1 MRTLVIGLRATGAV
15 VASWCR
21 ARGDDVTV
29 VEERPGQP
37 EYAARKA
44 ACEARGVRVVE
55 GHPDWSAL
63 IADAD
68 LMVPSP
74 GVRPDHPVMVAA
86 RAAKIPIRGDLDL
99 AVEAARV
106 PVVVVTV
113 TNGKSTVTTLI
124 SAMLEASGRRAPAVG
139 NIGRVALDV
148 VADDLDAIVIEA
160 SSFQLHTVTA
170 TFRPAVAV
178 VLNLADDHLDWHG
191 SFAAYAAAKANAF
204 RFQGPHD
211 TVVWNQDDPAVADLV
226 LTATGS
232 RIGFTVADP
241 AVGAV
246 GWRDDALIDATGHV
260 LDRWAARRFAPHE
273 RANIAAAAAAA
284 VPLGATVRGIA
295 SAVTGFQRLHHRT
308 ELVGKAGGVD
318 YVDDSKATN
327 PHAAVAAV
335 LGYPSVVLLAGGD
348 SKGVDLGALGAVTNR
363 LRRVVA
369 IGDTPEEVERVFAGS
384 VAVTR
389 AASMRDAVRVAA
401 AAAEPG
407 DVVLLSPACA
417 SFDWYSSYSER
428 GDDFRSEVEALIGAS
443 EASE

>member
-44 ACEARGVRVVE
+44 ACEALGIRVIE
-55 GHPDWSAL
+55 RRPDWSGL
-63 IADAD
+63 VADAD
-68 LMVPSP
+68 LLVPSP
-74 GVRPDHPVMVAA
+74 GVRPDHPVMFAA
-86 RAAKIPIRGDLDL
+86 VTGGVPIRGDLDL

-106 PVVVVTV
+106 PVVVVTG

-148 VADDLDAIVIEA
+148 VDDDVDALVIEA

-178 VLNLADDHLDWHG
+178 VLNLAEDHLDWHG
-191 SFAAYAAAKANAF
+191 SFTAYAAAKANAF

-211 TVVWNQDDPAVADLV
+211 TVVWNQDDPAVAELV
-226 LTATGS
+226 RRAIGA
-232 RIGFTVADP
+232 RIGFTIAVP
-241 AVGAV
+241 EVGAV
-246 GWRDDALIDATGHV
+246 GWRDDSLIGTTERV
-260 LDRWAARRFAPHE
+260 LGTWAGRDFAPHE

-284 VPLGATVRGIA
+284 ARIGATERGIS
-295 SAVTGFQRLHHRT
+295 SAVTDFRRLHHRT
-308 ELVGKAGGVD
+308 ELVGKAGDVE

-348 SKGVDLGALGAVTNR
+348 SKGVDLGALGAVTDR
-363 LRRVVA
+363 LRRVIA
-369 IGDTPEEVERVFAGS
+369 IGDTPQEIENVFAGS

-389 AASMRDAVRVAA
+389 AASMRDAVRAA
-401 AAAEPG
+401 GEAAQPG

-417 SFDWYSSYSER
+417 SFDWYSSYAER
-428 GDDFRSEVEALIGAS
+428 GDDFRAEVEALIGTAGAS
-443 EASE
+443 G

>member
-37 EYAARKA
+37 EYATRKA
-44 ACEARGVRVVE
+44 ACEARGIRVVE
-55 GHPDWSAL
+55 GQPDWFAL
-63 IADAD
+63 VADAD
-68 LMVPSP
+68 LVVPSP

-86 RAAKIPIRGDLDL
+86 VAAGVPIRGDLDL

-106 PVVVVTV
+106 PVVVVTG

-148 VADDLDAIVIEA
+148 VTDDVDAIVIEA

-204 RFQGPHD
+204 RFQRPHD
-211 TVVWNQDDPAVADLV
+211 TLVWNQDDPAVADLV

-246 GWRDDALIDATGHV
+246 GWRDDALVDATGHV
-260 LDRWAARRFAPHE
+260 LGTWAGRRFAPHE
-273 RANIAAAAAAA
+273 RANIAAAVAAAA
-284 VPLGATVRGIA
+284 PLGATERGIA
-295 SAVTGFQRLHHRT
+295 SAVTGFERLHHRT
-308 ELVGKAGGVD
+308 ELVGKAGGVE

-327 PHAAVAAV
+327 PHATVAAV
-335 LGYPSVVLLAGGD
+335 RGYPSVVLLAGGD
-348 SKGVDLGALGAVTNR
+348 SKGVDLGALGAVTDR
-363 LRRVVA
+363 LRRVIA
-369 IGDTPEEVERVFAGS
+369 IGDTPEEIEEVFAGK
-384 VAVTR
+384 VGVTR
-389 AASMRDAVRVAA
+389 AASMCDAVRSAA
-401 AAAEPG
+401 DAAKPG

-417 SFDWYSSYSER
+417 SFDWYSSYAER
-428 GDDFRSEVEALIGAS
+428 GDDFRTEVEALIGTN
-443 EASE
+443 EATG